1 MPRVCARGHVG
12 GARGGRPGAAARGTR
27 RGRELELRD
36 GTRHDRAAA
45 AGTQRTPAA
54 DPCHLGRIG
63 LPPRTPA
70 PWDALESRRGPLPP
84 GTHWTPAADPCPLGR
99 IGLPPRTPAPWEGRR
114 AGLAASSGI
123 TPWDY
128 DQPFFLWTLKL
139 GTLGAMQRA
148 GAGGRRASD
157 CGPAP
162 YRPRCIT
169 KFAQY
174 VGSFPV
180 DDLDTQESVWLVQQ
194 QLWTLKDC
202 PRRRAVILKFS
213 LQGLKIYSGEGE
225 VLLMAHA
232 LRRILYSTWCPADCQ
247 FAFVARNPRSPASK
261 LFCHLF
267 VGSQP
272 GEVHILYLLLC
283 RSFQLAYLL
292 QHPEERAQPEPCPAP
307 TADVPPK
314 PPGGPPALAREPFGR
329 DQLSQ
334 NVHAL
339 VSFRRLP
346 AEGPVGSGELLESE
360 GRGGARHARLGNP
373 YCSPTL
379 VRKKAI
385 RSKVIR
391 SGAYRGCTY
400 EAQLQLSA
408 REAFPAAWEA
418 WPRGPGGPSCLVE
431 SEGSLTENIW
441 AFAGISRTCAL
452 ALLRRDVLGAFLLW
466 PEPGASGQWCLSV
479 RTQCGVVP
487 HQVFRNPLGRY
498 CLERLPADFPSLE
511 ALVENR
517 AGAKRSLF
525 CPLGMG
531 RLNPTYE
538 EQDSGPPRTLR
549 PLGHAK
555 SEAELQGLG

>member
-1 MPRVCARGHVG
+1 MQKA
-12 GARGGRPGAAARGTR
+12 GAR
-27 RGRELELRD
+27 
-36 GTRHDRAAA
+36 
-45 AGTQRTPAA
+45 
-54 DPCHLGRIG
+54 
-63 LPPRTPA
+63 
-70 PWDALESRRGPLPP
+70 
-84 GTHWTPAADPCPLGR
+84 
-99 IGLPPRTPAPWEGRR
+99 
-114 AGLAASSGI
+114 
-123 TPWDY
+123 
-128 DQPFFLWTLKL
+128 
-139 GTLGAMQRA
+139 
-148 GAGGRRASD
+148 GRRASD

-162 YRPRCIT
+162 HRPRCIT
-169 KFAQY
+169 KFAQQY

-194 QLWTLKDC
+194 QLWALKDS

-225 VLLMAHA
+225 ALLMAHA

-247 FAFVARNPRSPASK
+247 FAFMARNPQSPASK

-267 VGSQP
+267 MGSQP
-272 GEVHILYLLLC
+272 GEVQILHLLLC

-292 QHPEERAQPEPCPAP
+292 QHPDERAQPESCLGP
-307 TADVPPK
+307 TEDVPLK
-314 PPGGPPALAREPFGR
+314 PLSSPGGPPGLVWEPFSR

-346 AEGPVGSGELLESE
+346 AEGPLGSGELPELA
-360 GRGGARHARLGNP
+360 GRGGVRHARLGNP

-418 WPRGPGGPSCLVE
+418 WPQGAGGPWCLVE

-441 AFAGISRTCAL
+441 AFAGISRGLPWVRHCVSVMPGGQPEAGSRIGGLPSAPPALPDPVPSLCCGETCLGPSCCGLSLAPL
-452 ALLRRDVLGAFLLW
+452 ASGACRCGHSAAWSPTTSSATTWAATAWSTCWLSSPAWRPWWSTTLGRSAAYSAPSTWAAGTPAMRSRTAGRRAGPPGHSGPLAMPSPKQSLRAWASRLGPMPMAPPHPGSGASAGLSALLPPLW
-466 PEPGASGQWCLSV
+466 SP
-479 RTQCGVVP
+479 VP
-487 HQVFRNPLGRY
+487 STAPWTSL
-498 CLERLPADFPSLE
+498 PSLHCQ
-511 ALVENR
+511 
-517 AGAKRSLF
+517 AGR
-525 CPLGMG
+525 G
-531 RLNPTYE
+531 
-538 EQDSGPPRTLR
+538 
-549 PLGHAK
+549 
-555 SEAELQGLG
+555 EL

>member
-1 MPRVCARGHVG
+1 MRKRMGDPHYHPRL
-12 GARGGRPGAAARGTR
+12 
-27 RGRELELRD
+27 RE
-36 GTRHDRAAA
+36 GK
-45 AGTQRTPAA
+45 
-54 DPCHLGRIG
+54 
-63 LPPRTPA
+63 PP
-70 PWDALESRRGPLPP
+70 
-84 GTHWTPAADPCPLGR
+84 
-99 IGLPPRTPAPWEGRR
+99 IPR
-114 AGLAASSGI
+114 SSK
-123 TPWDY
+123 P
-128 DQPFFLWTLKL
+128 

-162 YRPRCIT
+162 HRPRCIT
-169 KFAQY
+169 KFAQQY

-194 QLWTLKDC
+194 QLWALKDC

-247 FAFVARNPRSPASK
+247 FAFMARNPQSPASK

-267 VGSQP
+267 VGCQP
-272 GEVHILYLLLC
+272 GEK
-283 RSFQLAYLL
+283 
-292 QHPEERAQPEPCPAP
+292 E
-307 TADVPPK
+307 
-314 PPGGPPALAREPFGR
+314 
-329 DQLSQ
+329 
-334 NVHAL
+334 
-339 VSFRRLP
+339 LP
-346 AEGPVGSGELLESE
+346 ESE
-360 GRGGARHARLGNP
+360 GRGGTRHACLGNP

-400 EAQLQLSA
+400 ETQLQLSA

-441 AFAGISRTCAL
+441 AFAGISRPSAL

-487 HQVFRNPLGRY
+487 HQVFRNHLGRY
-498 CLERLPADFPSLE
+498 CVEHLPAEFASLE
-511 ALVENR
+511 ALVEHH
-517 AGAKRSLF
+517 AGTERSLF
-525 CPLGMG
+525 CSLDMG
-531 RLNPTYE
+531 HLNPSYE
-538 EQDSGPPRTLR
+538 DQDCGSEGRPPRTLR

>member
-1 MPRVCARGHVG
+1 
-12 GARGGRPGAAARGTR
+12 
-27 RGRELELRD
+27 
-36 GTRHDRAAA
+36 
-45 AGTQRTPAA
+45 
-54 DPCHLGRIG
+54 
-63 LPPRTPA
+63 
-70 PWDALESRRGPLPP
+70 
-84 GTHWTPAADPCPLGR
+84 
-99 IGLPPRTPAPWEGRR
+99 
-114 AGLAASSGI
+114 
-123 TPWDY
+123 
-128 DQPFFLWTLKL
+128 
-139 GTLGAMQRA
+139 MQRA

-180 DDLDTQESVWLVQQ
+180 DDLDTQDSVWLVQQ
-194 QLWTLKDC
+194 WLWALKDC

-213 LQGLKIYSGEGE
+213 LQGLKVYSGEGE
-225 VLLMAHA
+225 VGAQEGQVLLMAHA
-232 LRRILYSTWCPADCQ
+232 LRRILYSTWCPANCQ
-247 FAFVARNPRSPASK
+247 FSFIARNPRSPASK

-272 GEVHILYLLLC
+272 GEVQILHLLLC

-292 QHPEERAQPEPCPAP
+292 QHPEERVQPEPCPGPAG
-307 TADVPPK
+307 DVSLK
-314 PPGGPPALAREPFGR
+314 PLSSPGGPPAMKE
-329 DQLSQ
+329 
-334 NVHAL
+334 
-339 VSFRRLP
+339 LP
-346 AEGPVGSGELLESE
+346 ESE

-391 SGAYRGCTY
+391 SGAYRACTY
-400 EAQLQLSA
+400 ETQLQLSA

-418 WPRGPGGPSCLVE
+418 WPRTPGGPSCLVE

-441 AFAGISRTCAL
+441 AFAGISRPCAL

-466 PEPGASGQWCLSV
+466 PEPGTNGQWCLSV

-487 HQVFRNPLGRY
+487 HQVFRNHLGRY
-498 CLERLPADFPSLE
+498 CLEHLPAEFPSLE
-511 ALVENR
+511 ALVESHS
-517 AGAKRSLF
+517 GTERSLF
-525 CPLGMG
+525 CPLDMG
-531 RLNPTYE
+531 RRNPTYE
-538 EQDSGPPRTLR
+538 EQDSGPEGRPLRTLR

>member
-1 MPRVCARGHVG
+1 
-12 GARGGRPGAAARGTR
+12 
-27 RGRELELRD
+27 
-36 GTRHDRAAA
+36 
-45 AGTQRTPAA
+45 
-54 DPCHLGRIG
+54 
-63 LPPRTPA
+63 
-70 PWDALESRRGPLPP
+70 
-84 GTHWTPAADPCPLGR
+84 
-99 IGLPPRTPAPWEGRR
+99 
-114 AGLAASSGI
+114 
-123 TPWDY
+123 
-128 DQPFFLWTLKL
+128 
-139 GTLGAMQRA
+139 MQKA

-157 CGPAP
+157 CGLAP
-162 YRPRCIT
+162 HRPRCIT
-169 KFAQY
+169 KFAQ
-174 VGSFPV
+174 
-180 DDLDTQESVWLVQQ
+180 
-194 QLWTLKDC
+194 
-202 PRRRAVILKFS
+202 
-213 LQGLKIYSGEGE
+213 

-261 LFCHLF
+261 FFCHLF

-272 GEVHILYLLLC
+272 GEVQILHLLLC

-292 QHPEERAQPEPCPAP
+292 QHPEERAQPEPCPGP
-307 TADVPPK
+307 TGEVPLK
-314 PPGGPPALAREPFGR
+314 PPSSSGGLVREPFGR

-346 AEGPVGSGELLESE
+346 AEGLVGSGKELPESE
-360 GRGGARHARLGNP
+360 GRARHARLGNP

-400 EAQLQLSA
+400 ETQLQLSA

-418 WPRGPGGPSCLVE
+418 WPRGPGGHSCLVE

-441 AFAGISRTCAL
+441 AFAGISRPCAL

-466 PEPGASGQWCLSV
+466 PELGASGQWCLSV

-487 HQVFRNPLGRY
+487 HQVFRNHLGRY
-498 CLERLPADFPSLE
+498 CLEHLPAEFPSLE
-511 ALVENR
+511 ALVENH
-517 AGAKRSLF
+517 AVTERSLF
-525 CPLGMG
+525 CPLDMG

-538 EQDSGPPRTLR
+538 EQDCGPLGRPPRTLR
-549 PLGHAK
+549 PLSHAK

>member
-1 MPRVCARGHVG
+1 
-12 GARGGRPGAAARGTR
+12 
-27 RGRELELRD
+27 
-36 GTRHDRAAA
+36 
-45 AGTQRTPAA
+45 
-54 DPCHLGRIG
+54 
-63 LPPRTPA
+63 
-70 PWDALESRRGPLPP
+70 
-84 GTHWTPAADPCPLGR
+84 
-99 IGLPPRTPAPWEGRR
+99 
-114 AGLAASSGI
+114 
-123 TPWDY
+123 
-128 DQPFFLWTLKL
+128 
-139 GTLGAMQRA
+139 MQRA

-180 DDLDTQESVWLVQQ
+180 DDLDTQDSVWLVQQ
-194 QLWTLKDC
+194 WLWALKDC

-213 LQGLKIYSGEGE
+213 LQGLKVYSGEGE
-225 VLLMAHA
+225 VGAQVLLMAHA
-232 LRRILYSTWCPADCQ
+232 LRRILYSTWCPANCQ
-247 FAFVARNPRSPASK
+247 FSFIARNPRSPPSK

-272 GEVHILYLLLC
+272 GEK
-283 RSFQLAYLL
+283 
-292 QHPEERAQPEPCPAP
+292 E
-307 TADVPPK
+307 
-314 PPGGPPALAREPFGR
+314 
-329 DQLSQ
+329 
-334 NVHAL
+334 
-339 VSFRRLP
+339 LP
-346 AEGPVGSGELLESE
+346 ESE

-391 SGAYRGCTY
+391 SGAYRACTY
-400 EAQLQLSA
+400 ETQLQLSA

-418 WPRGPGGPSCLVE
+418 WPRSPGGPSCLVE

-441 AFAGISRTCAL
+441 AFAGISRPCAL

-466 PEPGASGQWCLSV
+466 PESGTSGQWCLSV

-487 HQVFRNPLGRY
+487 HQVFRNHLGRY
-498 CLERLPADFPSLE
+498 CLEHLPAEFPSLE
-511 ALVENR
+511 ALVESY
-517 AGAKRSLF
+517 AGTERSLF
-525 CPLGMG
+525 CPLDVG

-538 EQDSGPPRTLR
+538 EQDSGPEGRPPRTLR

>member
-1 MPRVCARGHVG
+1 MEAEVK
-12 GARGGRPGAAARGTR
+12 
-27 RGRELELRD
+27 
-36 GTRHDRAAA
+36 
-45 AGTQRTPAA
+45 
-54 DPCHLGRIG
+54 
-63 LPPRTPA
+63 
-70 PWDALESRRGPLPP
+70 
-84 GTHWTPAADPCPLGR
+84 
-99 IGLPPRTPAPWEGRR
+99 
-114 AGLAASSGI
+114 GLAQDCS
-123 TPWDY
+123 
-128 DQPFFLWTLKL
+128 LWGLKL
-139 GTLGAMQRA
+139 GTLGAMQKA
-148 GAGGRRASD
+148 GARGRRASD

-162 YRPRCIT
+162 HRPRCIT
-169 KFAQY
+169 RFAQQY
-174 VGSFPV
+174 VGSFSV

-194 QLWTLKDC
+194 ELWALRDC
-202 PRRRAVILKFS
+202 PRRRAIILKFS

-272 GEVHILYLLLC
+272 GEVQILHLLLC

-292 QHPEERAQPEPCPAP
+292 QHPEARAQPEPGRGPAGDGP
-307 TADVPPK
+307 LQPLSSPGR
-314 PPGGPPALAREPFGR
+314 PPGLVREPFGR

-339 VSFRRLP
+339 VSFRRLS
-346 AEGPVGSGELLESE
+346 AEGPVGSGKELLDWE
-360 GRGGARHARLGNP
+360 GRGGARHAQLGNP
-373 YCSPTL
+373 CCSPTL

-400 EAQLQLSA
+400 ETQLQLSA

-418 WPRGPGGPSCLVE
+418 WPRGPSGPPCLVE
-431 SEGSLTENIW
+431 SEGSLTENTW
-441 AFAGISRTCAL
+441 AFAGISRPSAL

-487 HQVFRNPLGRY
+487 HQVFRNHLGRY
-498 CLERLPADFPSLE
+498 FVEHLPTAFPSLE
-511 ALVENR
+511 ALVEHH
-517 AGAKRSLF
+517 AGTERSLF
-525 CPLGMG
+525 CSLDMG
-531 RLNPTYE
+531 RLNPGYE
-538 EQDSGPPRTLR
+538 EQDCGPEGRPPRTLR